1 MANYQFGILLLINL
15 SLVYAELSVFL
26 KSENAKKVLRTKR
39 STSILWEMFKGDIWQ
54 AGLKSE
60 CFKEVC
66 VYEEARELLKDPS
79 VTNGFW
85 KAYQAGKACPHDI
98 CPYGINCKIGIN
110 KNICLCPEEHKTSNC
125 RSVQYPCGKI
135 IRNHAQSHK
144 SRKPP
149 YEKKNASE
157 CLDGETVCSEA
168 PTMDTRENSH
178 TSEGN
183 IISFSDAAFAQGRY
197 CEPGECPW
205 QALLVN
211 EDNEQYCGGTILN
224 EHFVLTAAHCINQT
238 SFHVAVGQMN
248 ARFESRSTSIH
259 WVDKILMHSKFQ
271 EHSYDYDIALIK
283 LKEPIVFNEA
293 VLPVCIPTRNFAE
306 QILMSQDF
314 GTVSFFS
321 CGKEHD
327 GKLQMH
333 YAQQRDTSQCMK
345 CNLNMTGNMFCASV
359 NSTCDGEEGGPHVT
373 PYKGTHFI
381 TGIASWSDR
390 CNMQGQLAMYTKV
403 SNFID
408 WIQAS
413 LCYYKNL

>member
-1 MANYQFGILLLINL
+1 
-15 SLVYAELSVFL
+15 
-26 KSENAKKVLRTKR
+26 
-39 STSILWEMFKGDIWQ
+39 
-54 AGLKSE
+54 
-60 CFKEVC
+60 
-66 VYEEARELLKDPS
+66 
-79 VTNGFW
+79 
-85 KAYQAGKACPHDI
+85 
-98 CPYGINCKIGIN
+98 
-110 KNICLCPEEHKTSNC
+110 
-125 RSVQYPCGKI
+125 
-135 IRNHAQSHK
+135 
-144 SRKPP
+144 
-149 YEKKNASE
+149 
-157 CLDGETVCSEA
+157 
-168 PTMDTRENSH
+168 MDTTENSH

-271 EHSYDYDIALIK
+271 EQSYDYDIALIK

-321 CGKEHD
+321 CGKEQD